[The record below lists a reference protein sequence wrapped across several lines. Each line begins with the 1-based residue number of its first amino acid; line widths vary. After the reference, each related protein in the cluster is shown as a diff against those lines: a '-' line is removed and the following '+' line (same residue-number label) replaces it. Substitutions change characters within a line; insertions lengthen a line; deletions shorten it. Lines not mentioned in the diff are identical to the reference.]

1 VVAAAVV
8 SGTSFSA
15 DPAFRKKPA
24 WMFRAGFFT
33 APMSRHI
40 YTLLTI
46 AIALSDSGA
55 FEGLWQRLIKV
66 DGTFA

>member
-1 VVAAAVV
+1 
-8 SGTSFSA
+8 
-15 DPAFRKKPA
+15 
-24 WMFRAGFFT
+24 MFRAGLFLAST
-33 APMSRHI
+33 SRHI